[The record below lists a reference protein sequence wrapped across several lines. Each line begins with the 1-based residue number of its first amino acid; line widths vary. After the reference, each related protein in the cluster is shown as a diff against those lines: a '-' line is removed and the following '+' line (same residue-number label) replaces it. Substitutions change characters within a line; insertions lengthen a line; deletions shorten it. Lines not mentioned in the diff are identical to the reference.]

1 MKNPAI
7 PVLIFECANSHG
19 GNAELLE
26 QTLIDFGKVKY
37 ANRHIKFQP
46 LHPDKIAMPDYEWY
60 GVYKELFFNQT
71 QWSKTINLAAT
82 LFDGVWIDVFDVY
95 GVEIFKDNFSSVT
108 GLKLQASV
116 LDNQEVLN
124 ALKSLNY
131 SGKSIMLNISGYE
144 ISEIDFFIR
153 NFKRIAPD
161 AVIILQIGF
170 QGYPT
175 KLEDT
180 GLQKINI
187 IRSAFPQFEICIAD
201 HISAEDDLSTILP
214 LLAVSLGCKVVE
226 KHIAIDRSTAK
237 YDKFSALHVD
247 EMQLLANRLANC
259 PSALN
264 GPYISISESQYLAKT
279 IQIPVLNK
287 PVTVGSLLSIS
298 DFIFRRTNK
307 KGSAYNQLHDMQI
320 QGYMINKDIPAGD
333 TVSSNDFKKAKIGA
347 IVACRMKSSRLK
359 SKATLE
365 ILGKA
370 SVERCLENTLK
381 IEGINEVV
389 LATST
394 LDEDAV
400 LEKYDLNGQV
410 KFWQGDPDDVI
421 SRYIGACDAFDIDVV
436 VRITADCPLVSPEIA
451 KVLLDHHFKSGA
463 DYTAAKNCAVGTACE
478 IYNTEA
484 LKRVIKLLGKAEYS
498 EYMTWYLQNNQHI
511 FKVELVDLPEEMIR
525 DYRLT
530 LDHPE
535 DLELF
540 CRLYEKLEV
549 AGADTTLNNVFRV
562 LDDDKSLANINS
574 HLSLKYK
581 TDQDLIEHLN
591 KVTKINLTR

>member
-19 GNAELLE
+19 GNVELLE
-26 QTLIDFGKVKY
+26 QILIDFGKVKY
-37 ANRHIKFQP
+37 PNRHIKFQP

-71 QWSKTINLAAT
+71 QWTKTINLAAT

-144 ISEIDFFIR
+144 ISEIDFFIK
-153 NFKRIAPD
+153 NFQAIAPD
-161 AVIILQIGF
+161 AAIILQIGF

-175 KLEDT
+175 QLQDT

-187 IRSAFPQFEICIAD
+187 IRSAFPEFEICIAD

-214 LLAVSLGCKVVE
+214 LLAVSLGCSVVE
-226 KHIAIDRSTAK
+226 KHIAIDRATAK
-237 YDKFSALHVD
+237 YDKFSALHAN
-247 EMQLLANRLANC
+247 EMQLLADRLSNC
-259 PSALN
+259 PSALS
-264 GPYISISESQYLAKT
+264 GPYISLSESQYLAKT

-287 PVTVGSLLSIS
+287 PVSSGSLLSIS

-320 QGYMINKDIPAGD
+320 QGYMVNKDMLAGD

-394 LDEDAV
+394 LDEDAI

-421 SRYIGACDAFDIDVV
+421 SRYIGACNAFDIDVI

-451 KVLLDHHFKSGA
+451 KVLLEHHFKSGA

-484 LKRVIKLLGKAEYS
+484 LKRVIKLLGHAEYS
-498 EYMTWYLQNNQHI
+498 EYMTWYLQNNQHV
-511 FKVELVDLPEEMIR
+511 FKVELVDLPEEMVR

-540 CRLYEKLEV
+540 CRLYEKLES
-549 AGADTTLNNVFRV
+549 AGADTTLRNVFKI
-562 LDDDKSLANINS
+562 LDDDNSLANINS

-581 TDQDLIEHLN
+581 TDQDLIERLN
-591 KVTKINLTR
+591 KVTKINLT

>member
-1 MKNPAI
+1 MKNSAS

-19 GNAELLE
+19 GDQGLLE
-26 QTLIDFGKVKY
+26 KILNDFSQVIY
-37 ANRHIKFQP
+37 PNRHIKFQP

-71 QWSKTINLAAT
+71 QWSSIINLASS

-95 GVEIFKDNFSSVT
+95 GVEIFKENFSSVT

-124 ALKSLNY
+124 ALKSLDY
-131 SGKSIMLNISGYE
+131 SSKSIMLNISGYE
-144 ISEIDFFIR
+144 ISEIDFFIK
-153 NFKRIAPD
+153 NFQAIAPE
-161 AVIILQIGF
+161 ASIILQIGF

-187 IRSAFPQFEICIAD
+187 FRSAFPQFEICIAD
-201 HISAEDDLSTILP
+201 HISAENDLSTILP
-214 LLAVSLGCKVVE
+214 LLAVSVGCNMVE
-226 KHIAIDRSTAK
+226 KHIAFDRATAK
-237 YDKFSALHVD
+237 YDKFSALHVN
-247 EMQLLANRLANC
+247 EMQLLANRLASC
-259 PSALN
+259 PSALS
-264 GPYISISESQYLAKT
+264 GPYISLSESQYLAKT

-287 PVTVGSLLSIS
+287 SVTAGSLLSIS

-307 KGSAYNQLHDMQI
+307 KGSTYNQLHDI
-320 QGYMINKDIPAGD
+320 QNQGHIVNKDISVGD
-333 TVSSNDFKKAKIGA
+333 TVNSSDFKKAKIGA

-365 ILGKA
+365 ILGKS

-381 IEGINEVV
+381 IEGIDEVV

-394 LDEDAV
+394 LEEDAV
-400 LEKYDLNGQV
+400 LKKFDLDGKI

-421 SRYIGACDAFDIDVV
+421 SRYIGACEAFDIDVI
-436 VRITADCPLVSPEIA
+436 VRITADCPLVSSEIA
-451 KVLLDHHFKSGA
+451 KVLLEHHFESGA

-484 LKRVIKLLGKAEYS
+484 LKRVIKLLGHAEYS
-498 EYMTWYLQNNQHI
+498 EYMTWYLQNNQHV
-511 FKVELVDLPEEMIR
+511 FKVELVDLPEDMVR

-540 CRLYEKLEV
+540 CRLYEKLAD
-549 AGADTTLNNVFRV
+549 AGLDTTLKNVFKI
-562 LDDDKSLANINS
+562 LDEDKSLAKINS

-591 KVTKINLTR
+591 KVTKISLT

>member
-287 PVTVGSLLSIS
+287 PVTSGSLLSIS

-421 SRYIGACDAFDIDVV
+421 SRYIGACDAFDIDVI

-549 AGADTTLNNVFRV
+549 AGADTTLNNVFKI

-591 KVTKINLTR
+591 KVTKINLTL

>member
-82 LFDGVWIDVFDVY
+82 LFDGVWIDVFDIY

-153 NFKRIAPD
+153 NFQRIAPD
-161 AVIILQIGF
+161 AAIILQIGF

-214 LLAVSLGCKVVE
+214 LLAVSLGCNVVE

-264 GPYISISESQYLAKT
+264 GPYISLSESQYLAKT

-287 PVTVGSLLSIS
+287 PVTSGSLLSIS

-320 QGYMINKDIPAGD
+320 QGYTLNKDIPAGD

-421 SRYIGACDAFDIDVV
+421 SRYIGACDAFDIDVI

-484 LKRVIKLLGKAEYS
+484 LKRVIKFLGKAEYS

-511 FKVELVDLPEEMIR
+511 FKVELVDLPEAMVR

-540 CRLYEKLEV
+540 CRLYEKLEA
-549 AGADTTLNNVFRV
+549 AGADTTIKNVFKI
-562 LDDDKSLANINS
+562 LDDDKNLANINS

-591 KVTKINLTR
+591 KVTKINLT